1 MKLNIGNLAA
11 SPPPKKVRSILYEPQ
26 IAGPSHASNKNQRPT
41 GVVKEMPNKTKQM
54 PAAFYIFS
62 GSIAQI
68 INERGT
74 ISKNSSHNVLFE
86 CYGEIL
92 SITPG
97 RFECE
102 KIILLQA
109 ENGVLEGV
117 FHEIDLSLSP
127 VCRNQLVR
135 CVGKFTSQGR
145 FQIIKLGP
153 TTHNQGFIDS
163 INRLNSFSSFAIM
176 RT

>member
-26 IAGPSHASNKNQRPT
+26 IAGPSHASNKNQRP
-41 GVVKEMPNKTKQM
+41 GVVHEMSNKSKQM
-54 PAAFYIFS
+54 PAAFHIFS

-86 CYGEIL
+86 SYGEIL

-153 TTHNQGFIDS
+153 TNQGFIDS